1 MRPVME
7 IETSAGPA
15 RDPSARTRLIALALF
30 AMALG
35 LHACQARDI
44 PFISD
49 EPVFLT
55 LASAANQSGRLA
67 NQGLVGSFGIVY
79 SPVCVWFYQL
89 LLAVTPDLAA
99 LATLKITIA
108 SAALAFA
115 MWRLCALARL
125 SPWPLFLIPFSPFLA
140 FYQRMLWDNVLLIP
154 ISAGMVAVTAS
165 FLVTPA
171 AWRLWML
178 GALCVLGFHVHIL
191 AVVPIAACAITTL
204 VFRRAWMRE
213 HLVIVGLGA
222 LAALAAVW
230 PFLYAIVFLREPTA
244 RPQPGLAGSLAGVW
258 HGFLFWSHQGFAPF
272 MKSFYSDSAVL
283 RGLAFGTGALA
294 LVTGGAALFAF
305 VVGAAKR
312 DTPVADWPLDRQL
325 ALLATLIVLGGAAL
339 FAGLRLEPYWHYSN
353 SAWFGSFYLIWW
365 GFDRVRAR
373 WWAKTLLG
381 LQTVTI
387 GTMTALLAIHIH
399 DHHGDRS
406 LQYGATLGNQMDVA
420 QRIVERKISGVVI
433 AVDNYAEYP
442 QGLEFLVYTRARRM
456 GVDMKS
462 GAGRATVRYAGMSPA
477 DGEIEVV
484 FDDAVRK

>member
-35 LHACQARDI
+35 LHACLARDI

-55 LASAANQSGRLA
+55 L
-67 NQGLVGSFGIVY
+67 
-79 SPVCVWFYQL
+79 
-89 LLAVTPDLAA
+89 
-99 LATLKITIA
+99 A

-213 HLVIVGLGA
+213 HLVVVGLGA
-222 LAALAAVW
+222 LASLAAVW
-230 PFLYAIVFLREPTA
+230 PFLYAIAFLREPTA
-244 RPQPGLAGSLAGVW
+244 RPQPGLA
-258 HGFLFWSHQGFAPF
+258 
-272 MKSFYSDSAVL
+272 
-283 RGLAFGTGALA
+283 GALA

-312 DTPVADWPLDRQL
+312 DTPVAD
-325 ALLATLIVLGGAAL
+325 
-339 FAGLRLEPYWHYSN
+339 
-353 SAWFGSFYLIWW
+353 
-365 GFDRVRAR
+365 
-373 WWAKTLLG
+373 
-381 LQTVTI
+381 
-387 GTMTALLAIHIH
+387 
-399 DHHGDRS
+399 
-406 LQYGATLGNQMDVA
+406 
-420 QRIVERKISGVVI
+420 
-433 AVDNYAEYP
+433 
-442 QGLEFLVYTRARRM
+442 
-456 GVDMKS
+456 
-462 GAGRATVRYAGMSPA
+462 
-477 DGEIEVV
+477 
-484 FDDAVRK
+484 